1 MTTEQY
7 WQRLDALASSKGSE
21 RLLEAAELLRDHP
34 ELPLLISCRRAH
46 GRIRHLFTSFDDRA
60 PEATGNR
67 YLICFTSE
75 KQTKK
80 VPVAPPA
87 AEKHEAGPDFSNL
100 DERYGKRRK
109 KGNNATWAVEA
120 GETARVSTE
129 KVLAYMRR
137 SKAVGGLI
145 FNPGDPR
152 RSLAIAKYFVAMMRR
167 MIG

>member
-7 WQRLDALASSKGSE
+7 WQQLDTLAASKGTD

-34 ELPLLISCRRAH
+34 ELPLLISCRRVH

-60 PEATGNR
+60 PGAAGNR

-75 KQTKK
+75 KQAKK
-80 VPVAPPA
+80 VPVAAP
-87 AEKHEAGPDFSNL
+87 EEGEHEAGPSFENL

-109 KGNNATWAVEA
+109 KGTTTTWKIEA
-120 GETARVSTE
+120 GETARVSTA
-129 KVLAYMRR
+129 KVLAFVRR

-145 FNPGDPR
+145 FNPGDER
-152 RSLAIAKYFVAMMRR
+152 HSLAIAKFLLE
-167 MIG
+167 

>member
-1 MTTEQY
+1 MTTDQY
-7 WQRLDALASSKGSE
+7 WQQLDTLAASKGTD

-34 ELPLLISCRRAH
+34 ELPLLISCRRVH
-46 GRIRHLFTSFDDRA
+46 GRIRHLFTSFDERSPDA
-60 PEATGNR
+60 AGNR

-75 KQTKK
+75 KQAKK
-80 VPVAPPA
+80 VPVAAP
-87 AEKHEAGPDFSNL
+87 EVEGHEAGPDFSNL

-109 KGNNATWAVEA
+109 KGSSATWAVEA

-137 SKAVGGLI
+137 SKAVGGVI

-152 RSLAIAKYFVAMMRR
+152 RSLAIAKFLLE
-167 MIG
+167 

>member
-7 WQRLDALASSKGSE
+7 WASLDALASSKGAD
-21 RLLEAAELLRDHP
+21 RLLEAVELLRDHP
-34 ELPLLISCRRAH
+34 ELPLLISCRRVH
-46 GRIRHLFTSFDDRA
+46 GRIRHLFTSFDERSPDA
-60 PEATGNR
+60 AGNR

-75 KQTKK
+75 KQTKN

-137 SKAVGGLI
+137 SKAVGGVI

-152 RSLAIAKYFVAMMRR
+152 RSLAIAKFLLE
-167 MIG
+167 

>member
-1 MTTEQY
+1 MTTDQY
-7 WQRLDALASSKGSE
+7 WQQLDTLAASKGTD
-21 RLLEAAELLRDHP
+21 RLLEAAELLREHP
-34 ELPLLISCRRAH
+34 ELPLLISCRRAN
-46 GRIRHLFTSFDDRA
+46 GRIQHLFTSFDDRA

-75 KQTKK
+75 KQAKK
-80 VPVAPPA
+80 VPMAPPA
-87 AEKHEAGPDFSNL
+87 AEKYEAGPDFSNL

-129 KVLAYMRR
+129 KVQAYMRR
-137 SKAVGGLI
+137 SKAVGGVI

-152 RSLAIAKYFVAMMRR
+152 RSLAIAKFLLE
-167 MIG
+167 